1 MSVRLQPHLRDS
13 MLRYAIRLGLAPAE
27 SVSDLRHR
35 IEDAGIGS
43 CVLVCATPRTGSNL
57 LDGLLAGT
65 GLVGE
70 PAEDFGEL
78 FETEVLPAVGRAGFG
93 DYVVRCVHRAGETGV
108 FSTKLHLDQRDLFL
122 HLLSLLR
129 GAHGLSDGRLIAAVF
144 PEPRFVWLRRED
156 VVAQGVSW
164 WRAKESGAWIHG
176 QARGSEETFDFAG
189 IDAAVRLAREQT
201 EEWLRWFAASGIEP
215 LEVVYEQ
222 LVADPAKVV
231 RAILSV
237 VGIDAPRDLVLTART
252 RRQADAVSDEWIRRY
267 RELSVRAEAS

>member
-1 MSVRLQPHLRDS
+1 MSVRLLPHLRDL
-13 MLRYAIRLGLAPAE
+13 MLRYAIRLGLARAE
-27 SVSDLRHR
+27 SIPDLRHR
-35 IEDAGIGS
+35 IEGAGIGS
-43 CVLVCATPRTGSNL
+43 SLFVCATPRTGSNL

-78 FETEVLPAVGRAGFG
+78 FETQVLPAVGRAGFG
-93 DYVVRCVHRAGETGV
+93 DYVVRCVDRAGETGV

-129 GAHGLSDGRLIAAVF
+129 GAHGFSDGRLIAAVF

-164 WRAKESGAWIHG
+164 WRAKGSGVWIHG
-176 QARGSEETFDFAG
+176 ESVTREETFDVAG
-189 IDAAVRLAREQT
+189 IDTAVRRAREHA
-201 EEWLRWFAASGIEP
+201 EDWRRWFVANGIEP

-222 LVADPAKVV
+222 LVADPTGIV
-231 RAILSV
+231 RAVLSL
-237 VGIDAPRDLVLTART
+237 VGIDVPRDLVLTART
-252 RRQADAVSDEWIRRY
+252 RRQADAVSEKWIRRY
-267 RELSVRAEAS
+267 RELAARAGAS